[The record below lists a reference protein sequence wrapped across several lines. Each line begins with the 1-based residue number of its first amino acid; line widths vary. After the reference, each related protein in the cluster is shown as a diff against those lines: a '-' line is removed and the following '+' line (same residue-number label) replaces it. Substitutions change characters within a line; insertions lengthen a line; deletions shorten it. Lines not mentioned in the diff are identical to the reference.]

1 MGCNEN
7 RLNCTPDEVLAAT
20 AIKQCS
26 KLVDP
31 SVLQAEQLVF
41 DKAYEDL
48 INSFGVEIAYYVNSF
63 SLLSADLLYGEQPAS
78 VYLGP
83 TNLMMYIELSQDALQ
98 LSKFGFDP
106 GDEFTGYVHIDTF
119 SDVLSA
125 NTYYIPS
132 NQGLLS
138 SALDPNIE
146 GLTTLNWESRLSSVE
161 PKAGDLIQVTP
172 LGCDRPGDRGAKV
185 YEITEKMDED
195 VSALNP
201 VLGHYVFRI
210 RAKRFDFSFQTDAP
224 REPVDSQVF
233 ENTFSGTLSTNLS
246 GDEVSRDK
254 GFDWDIDDESKETV
268 FDMSTNNTDI
278 YGDYH

>member
-41 DKAYEDL
+41 DKAYEDI
-48 INSFGVEIAYYVNSF
+48 INSFGVEIDYYVNSF

-78 VYLGP
+78 VFLGP

-125 NTYYIPS
+125 NTYYVPT

-138 SALDPNIE
+138 SALSGSGFDSSVISE
-146 GLTTLNWESRLSSVE
+146 LSSIE

-172 LGCDRPGDRGAKV
+172 LGCDRPGQRGAKV

-210 RAKRFDFSFQTDAP
+210 RAKRFDFSFQTEAP
-224 REPVDSQVF
+224 REKVDSNIF
-233 ENTFSGTLSTNLS
+233 ENSFSGTLSTQLS

-254 GFDWDIDDESKETV
+254 GYTWDIDDESKETV

-278 YGDYH
+278 YGDYY

>member
-41 DKAYEDL
+41 DKAYEDI
-48 INSFGVEIAYYVNSF
+48 INSFGVEIDYYVNSF

-78 VYLGP
+78 VFLGP

-125 NTYYIPS
+125 NTYYVPT

-138 SALDPNIE
+138 SALSGSGFDSSVISE
-146 GLTTLNWESRLSSVE
+146 LSSIE
-161 PKAGDLIQVTP
+161 PKAGDLVQVTP
-172 LGCDRPGDRGAKV
+172 LGCDRPGQRGAKV

-210 RAKRFDFSFQTDAP
+210 RAKRFDFSFQTEAP
-224 REPVDSQVF
+224 RERVDSNIF
-233 ENTFSGTLSTNLS
+233 ENSFSGTLSTQLS

-254 GFDWDIDDESKETV
+254 GYTWDIDDESKETV

-278 YGDYH
+278 YGDYY

>member
-1 MGCNEN
+1 
-7 RLNCTPDEVLAAT
+7 
-20 AIKQCS
+20 
-26 KLVDP
+26 
-31 SVLQAEQLVF
+31 
-41 DKAYEDL
+41 
-48 INSFGVEIAYYVNSF
+48 
-63 SLLSADLLYGEQPAS
+63 
-78 VYLGP
+78 
-83 TNLMMYIELSQDALQ
+83 MYIELSQDALQ

-125 NTYYIPS
+125 NTYYVPT

-138 SALDPNIE
+138 SALSGSGFDSSVISE
-146 GLTTLNWESRLSSVE
+146 LSSIE
-161 PKAGDLIQVTP
+161 PKAGDLVQVTP
-172 LGCDRPGDRGAKV
+172 LGCDRPGQRGAKV

-210 RAKRFDFSFQTDAP
+210 RAKRFDFSFQAEAP
-224 REPVDSQVF
+224 RERVDSNIF
-233 ENTFSGTLSTNLS
+233 ENSFSGTLSTQLS

-254 GFDWDIDDESKETV
+254 GYTWDIDDESKETV

-278 YGDYH
+278 YGDYY

>member
-41 DKAYEDL
+41 DKAYEDI
-48 INSFGVEIAYYVNSF
+48 INSFGVEVDYYVNSF

-78 VYLGP
+78 VFLGP

-125 NTYYIPS
+125 NTYYVPT

-138 SALDPNIE
+138 SALSGSGFDSSVISE
-146 GLTTLNWESRLSSVE
+146 LSSIE
-161 PKAGDLIQVTP
+161 PKAGDLVQVTP
-172 LGCDRPGDRGAKV
+172 LGCDRPGQRGAKV

-210 RAKRFDFSFQTDAP
+210 RAKRFDFSFQTEAP
-224 REPVDSQVF
+224 RERVDSNIF
-233 ENTFSGTLSTNLS
+233 ENSFSGTLSTQLS

-254 GFDWDIDDESKETV
+254 GYTWDIDDESKETV

-278 YGDYH
+278 YGDYY

>member
-41 DKAYEDL
+41 DKAYEDI
-48 INSFGVEIAYYVNSF
+48 INSFGVEIDYYVNSF

-78 VYLGP
+78 VFLGP

-125 NTYYIPS
+125 NTYYVPT

-138 SALDPNIE
+138 SALSGSGFDSSVISE
-146 GLTTLNWESRLSSVE
+146 LSSIE

-172 LGCDRPGDRGAKV
+172 LGCDRPGQRGAKV

-210 RAKRFDFSFQTDAP
+210 RAKRFDFSFQTEAP
-224 REPVDSQVF
+224 REKVDSNIF
-233 ENTFSGTLSTNLS
+233 ENSFSGTLSTQLS

-254 GFDWDIDDESKETV
+254 GYTWDIDDESKETV

-278 YGDYH
+278 YGDYYW

>member
-41 DKAYEDL
+41 DKAYEDI
-48 INSFGVEIAYYVNSF
+48 INSFGVEVDYYVNSF

-78 VYLGP
+78 VFLGP

-125 NTYYIPS
+125 NTYYVPT

-138 SALDPNIE
+138 SALSGSGFDSSVISE
-146 GLTTLNWESRLSSVE
+146 LSSIE
-161 PKAGDLIQVTP
+161 PKAGDLVQVTP
-172 LGCDRPGDRGAKV
+172 LGCDRPGQRGAKV

-210 RAKRFDFSFQTDAP
+210 RAKRFDFSFQTEAP
-224 REPVDSQVF
+224 REKVDSNIF
-233 ENTFSGTLSTNLS
+233 ENSFSGTLSTQLS

-254 GFDWDIDDESKETV
+254 GYTWDIDDESKETV

-278 YGDYH
+278 YGDYY

>member
-31 SVLQAEQLVF
+31 SVLQAEQLIF

-48 INSFGVEIAYYVNSF
+48 INSFGVEIDYYVNSF

-78 VYLGP
+78 IFLGP
-83 TNLMMYIELSQDALQ
+83 TNMMMYIELSQDALQ

-119 SDVLSA
+119 SDVLST
-125 NTYYIPS
+125 NTYYIPT

-138 SALDPNIE
+138 SALSGSGFDSSVLSE
-146 GLTTLNWESRLSSVE
+146 LSSIE
-161 PKAGDLIQVTP
+161 PKAGDLVQVTP
-172 LGCDRPGDRGAKV
+172 LGCDRPGQRGAKV

-195 VSALNP
+195 VSVLNP

-210 RAKRFDFSFQTDAP
+210 RAKRFDFSFQTEAP
-224 REPVDSQVF
+224 REKVDSNIF
-233 ENTFSGTLSTNLS
+233 ENSFSGTLSTQLS
-246 GDEVSRDK
+246 SDEVSRDK
-254 GFDWDIDDESKETV
+254 GYTWDIDDESKESV
-268 FDMSTNNTDI
+268 FDMSANDTDI
-278 YGDYH
+278 YGDYY